1 MNCYQ
6 RLGWA
11 RPYTTS
17 FDQGLQFKELELIL
31 VQLESEPTS
40 VKDPSRVA
48 IQAMLALRS
57 NWTQEAKRKYE
68 KLYRF
73 ESDARGALCELSYNK
88 LFKSDSARVAF
99 LLCVRFGG

>member
-1 MNCYQ
+1 MNCYE
-6 RLGWA
+6 RLGWV

-40 VKDPSRVA
+40 VKDPSREA

-68 KLYRF
+68 KLYIDLKAMLREHY
-73 ESDARGALCELSYNK
+73 ES
-88 LFKSDSARVAF
+88 
-99 LLCVRFGG
+99 